1 LISTPLSKFVD
12 GHDYGNASV
21 NLLSLRSESIVVVKA
36 RQVRSIPVGQRH
48 TVLVRL
54 RFVRV
59 EVEDVCLVSTVVFY
73 VHSSGIAVAVYS
85 RNMTRRLD
93 GGASETPPTVV
104 SL

>member
-1 LISTPLSKFVD
+1 
-12 GHDYGNASV
+12 
-21 NLLSLRSESIVVVKA
+21 
-36 RQVRSIPVGQRH
+36 
-48 TVLVRL
+48 VRL
-54 RFVRV
+54 RFVSV